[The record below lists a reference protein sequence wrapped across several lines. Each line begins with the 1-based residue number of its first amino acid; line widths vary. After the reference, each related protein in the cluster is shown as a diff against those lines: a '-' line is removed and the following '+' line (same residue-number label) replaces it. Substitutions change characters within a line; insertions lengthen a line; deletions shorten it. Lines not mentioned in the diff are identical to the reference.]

1 MNPSVWLNSVLLG
14 SGTMILAVVSGM
26 AVALSVRIS
35 RPPWHRLWWASTVIA
50 FALPPFLATNVW
62 LEWTTGSRALWSPEQ
77 VDRLSMVLAVLVLA
91 GLTWPVTT
99 FLVHAAWEHLEPAHL
114 EAEPQLVGIHLIRR
128 LLLPVARPALHCAAA
143 VTLVM
148 ALANFTVP
156 TLFQVRVFTEEFW
169 VRFNTQ
175 FDAIGALL
183 AAWPLLVL
191 PAVLAWTARHHP
203 VSWPKT
209 RHSHTAGAWLR
220 PLHSLAPWIHG
231 FSGLVVLVSVVLPLL
246 TVLISERTWSEL
258 GLAWSAGAGAIMNSI
273 CVAVGA
279 AGCVAGIGILQ
290 TFVNASSLPGTSQ
303 RDARVL
309 FGGFRGAAWLP
320 FFIPGIFLGL
330 VALRGGNSWLPGAV
344 TQNMVFVELI
354 FAIRYGGPGST
365 ALHLSRESFDGSL
378 VEAATLAG
386 ASRWRIFRAVIWPQL
401 RTATFAGAGIVYL
414 LCLWDVETLV
424 LIVPPGGETLALRI
438 FNLLHYGHAGQVNAL
453 CLVTL
458 GVALLPFMVGWLA
471 SQMSRWR
478 GSRPG
483 RRAVRAMAR
492 LAVLSVAVL
501 VGNIGCRRD
510 SDPAEAPLNS
520 IFFSAV
526 RVIGTRGVA
535 PGQFNKPRS
544 LVCDRNDN
552 LYVTDMTGRVQKFS
566 PDGRFLLQW
575 QMPQTELGKPKGMT
589 LDADGNVVVVEPH
602 YQRVNHFTPEGQLV
616 GQWGEKGTNSGQF
629 ILPRAIGIN
638 SAGQFFISEYTVVER
653 VQRFGLAPKTNTASP
668 ADSHLRVA
676 GWNWEQT
683 FGTPGLSPGQFNRP
697 EGLGIGPED
706 RVYVADSCNHRIQ
719 VFDAHGNFLRTHGR
733 AGSKPGDFSYPYDI
747 RVDAE
752 GIQYVC
758 EFGNSRMTL
767 LDPQDRLIETIGR
780 AGAAPGEFANPWAI
794 ALDSHGNLYVAD
806 SQNHRVQ
813 KFLRRKVVRRPPG
826 PVSSSTGHPF
836 PFTASS
842 PFRNLVCTISCAPS
856 RSAGDAP
863 R

>member
-1 MNPSVWLNSVLLG
+1 MNLSVWFNSMLLG
-14 SGTMILAVVSGM
+14 SGTMILAVVSGT

-35 RPPWHRLWWASTVIA
+35 RPPWHRLWWAASVIA
-50 FALPPFLATNVW
+50 FALPPFLATNGW
-62 LEWTTGSRALWSPEQ
+62 LEWTAGSRALWTPEQ

-114 EAEPQLVGIHLIRR
+114 EAEPHLVGMQLIRR
-128 LLLPVARPALHCAAA
+128 LLLPVARPALHCAA
-143 VTLVM
+143 VMTLVM

-175 FDAIGALL
+175 FDAIGALQ
-183 AAWPLLVL
+183 AAWPLLIM

-203 VSWPKT
+203 VSWPRT
-209 RHSHTAGAWLR
+209 RSIYNTAAWLR
-220 PLHSLAPWIHG
+220 PLHSLAPWIHC
-231 FSGLVVLVSVVLPLL
+231 FSGLVALVSVVLPLL
-246 TVLISERTWSEL
+246 TVLISPRTWAEL
-258 GLAWSAGAGAIMNSI
+258 GLAWSAGVGAVMNSFWVAASAAA
-273 CVAVGA
+273 CVS
-279 AGCVAGIGILQ
+279 GIGIIK
-290 TFVNASSLPGTSQ
+290 TFVSASSPPLTS
-303 RDARVL
+303 RRVVGVS
-309 FGGFRGAAWLP
+309 FAGFRGAVWLP

-330 VALRGGNSWLPGAV
+330 AVLRGGNSWLPGMV
-344 TQNMVFVELI
+344 TQNMIFVGLI

-365 ALHLSRESFDGSL
+365 ALHLSRETLDGSP

-386 ASRWRIFRAVIWPQL
+386 ASRWRIFRNVIWPQL

-458 GVALLPFMVGWLA
+458 GVALLPFAAAWLA
-471 SQMSRWR
+471 SQVSSWR
-478 GSRPG
+478 ATRPG
-483 RRAVRAMAR
+483 CRVMAAMAR
-492 LAVLSVAVL
+492 PAVIPVAIL
-501 VGNIGCRRD
+501 LGMTGCSREL
-510 SDPAEAPLNS
+510 DPADPPLNS
-520 IFFSAV
+520 TFFLAV

-544 LVCDRNDN
+544 LVCDQNDN

-575 QMPQTELGKPKGMT
+575 QMPQTDLGKPKGMT
-589 LDADGNVVVVEPH
+589 LDADGNVVVLEPH
-602 YQRVNHFTPEGQLV
+602 YQRVNHFTPEGRLV
-616 GQWGEKGTNSGQF
+616 LQWGEKGTNSGQL
-629 ILPRAIGIN
+629 ILPRAIGQN
-638 SAGQFFISEYTVVER
+638 SAGDFFISEYTVVER
-653 VQRFGLAPKTNTASP
+653 VQRFGQGSHTNT
-668 ADSHLRVA
+668 DSSAGSHRGVA

-683 FGTPGLSPGQFNRP
+683 FGSPGLSPGQFNRA
-697 EGLGIGPED
+697 EGLGIGPGD

-719 VFDAHGNFLRTHGR
+719 VFDARGNFLRTHGR

-758 EFGNSRMTL
+758 EFGNSRITL
-767 LDPQDRLIETIGR
+767 LDAQDRLIETIGR
-780 AGAAPGEFANPWAI
+780 AGTAPGEFANPWAI

-813 KFLRRKVVRRPPG
+813 KFTRRNVARKLL
-826 PVSSSTGHPF
+826 TG
-836 PFTASS
+836 TK
-842 PFRNLVCTISCAPS
+842 
-856 RSAGDAP
+856 
-863 R
+863 